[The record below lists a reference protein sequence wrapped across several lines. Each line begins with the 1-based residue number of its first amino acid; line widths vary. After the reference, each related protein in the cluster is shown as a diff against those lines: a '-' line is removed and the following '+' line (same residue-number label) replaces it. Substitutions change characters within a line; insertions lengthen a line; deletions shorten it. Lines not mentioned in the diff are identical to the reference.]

1 MMLLTKAIERKLP
14 AIYSSGDKPPEEVK
28 IIVKFFDPQGSWTW
42 YATEYDPKTRI
53 FFGLVR
59 GHEVELGSFS
69 LDELQAYRGRFGL
82 GIERDLHFGT
92 DRTLAEAL
100 AQRI

>member
-14 AIYSSGDKPPEEVK
+14 PIYSSGDKPAEEVK
-28 IIVKFFDPQGSWTW
+28 IIVKFFDPQSNWTW
-42 YATEYDPKTRI
+42 YAVEYDPKTGV

-69 LDELQAYRGRFGL
+69 LAELKDYRGRLGL
-82 GIERDLHFGT
+82 GIERDMYFGT
-92 DRTLAEAL
+92 DHTLAEAL
-100 AQRI
+100 AKQI